1 MSEKLLLGV
10 SKTTITPEVGG
21 NLMGYNPTT
30 YSESIHDDL
39 TATAFAFS
47 QGETKALL
55 VTVSLCVIGFDI
67 NEKTVTMISEKF
79 GIPKYNII
87 LCATHTHSGPIT
99 KFQAGWG
106 DCDHKYIEEI
116 MIPGIMNAC
125 DEAVGKM
132 QPVKVGIGTGESL
145 VGCNRRE
152 LRADNTIA
160 LGQNPWAPLNKNMTI
175 LSFKNEEGEIVANII
190 HYGCHGTASGCNK
203 EVTRDWPG
211 VMEDTL
217 TRDTG
222 GISAFIN
229 GPQGDVGPRCTNGRT
244 TGAGNI
250 AYAIELGG
258 YAARDAK
265 TIFDS
270 INAYHDADLTV
281 FGGFVAVPLDKRI
294 PREEA
299 EKLLEPIKD
308 KFVNHMGG
316 QRAYYEE
323 IIESYENGYED
334 AAERQVQQT
343 IIRIGDAAIVSFP
356 FEMFTEIGMRIDTYC
371 KEIPYVLSLS
381 NANGSGNYFVTQDQI
396 CRGGYEVKM
405 YQQAYIQPYAK
416 DADFALICNTLE
428 NLKRVM

>member
-1 MSEKLLLGV
+1 MSERLFVGA

-30 YSESIHDDL
+30 YSERVNDDL
-39 TATAFAFS
+39 TATAYVFR

-55 VTVSLCVIGFDI
+55 VTVSLCVIGFDV
-67 NEKTVTMISEKF
+67 NERIVTMLSEKF
-79 GIPKYNII
+79 DIPKYNII

-106 DCDHKYIEEI
+106 DCDYKYIDGI
-116 MIPGIMNAC
+116 MIPGILKAC
-125 DEAVGKM
+125 EEAVGSM
-132 QPVKVGIGTGESL
+132 VPVKVGIGQGDSL

-160 LGQNPWAPLNKNMTI
+160 LGQNPWAPLNKKMTVI
-175 LSFKNEEGEIVANII
+175 SFKNEEGTVIANII
-190 HYGCHGTASGCNK
+190 HYGCHGTAAGNNK
-203 EVTRDWPG
+203 EVSRDWPG
-211 VMEDTL
+211 VMEDVL

-222 GISAFIN
+222 AVSAFIN

-244 TGAGNI
+244 TGIGNI
-250 AYAIELGG
+250 NFALELGG

-270 INAYHDADLTV
+270 IRAYHDADLSV

-294 PREEA
+294 PKAEA
-299 EKLLEPIKD
+299 EEQLAPIKD
-308 KFVNHMGG
+308 KFINHEGG
-316 QRAYYEE
+316 RRAYLEE
-323 IIESYENGYED
+323 VLESYENGYED
-334 AAERQVQQT
+334 LAERQVQQT
-343 IIRIGDAAIVSFP
+343 IIRIGDVAIVSFP

-371 KEIPYVLSLS
+371 TDIPYVLSLS
-381 NANGSGNYFVTQDQI
+381 NANGSGNYFVTEDQI

-405 YQQAYIQPYAK
+405 YSQAYVQPYAK
-416 DADFALICNTLE
+416 GADFALVCNTLE
-428 NLKRVM
+428 NLKKV

>member
-10 SKTTITPEVGG
+10 SKTTITPEIGG

-67 NEKTVTMISEKF
+67 NEKIVTMLSEKF

-116 MIPGIMNAC
+116 MIPGIMKAC

-132 QPVKVGIGTGESL
+132 QPVKVGIGRGESL

-211 VMEDTL
+211 VMEDAL

-270 INAYHDADLTV
+270 IKAYHDADLTV

-334 AAERQVQQT
+334 VAERQIQQT